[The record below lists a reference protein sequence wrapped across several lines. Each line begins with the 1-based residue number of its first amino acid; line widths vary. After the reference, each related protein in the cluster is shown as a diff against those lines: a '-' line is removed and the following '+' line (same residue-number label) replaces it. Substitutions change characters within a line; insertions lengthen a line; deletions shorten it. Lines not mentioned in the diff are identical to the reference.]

1 MKAFFTDC
9 IMIELHYGNTNTF
22 LFPGGN
28 GFLLLDTGYAGELNA
43 FYKAIKAK
51 DVQVKDIVFV
61 LATHYHPDHIGLIP
75 DLVEQGVRLL
85 LTDTQTDA
93 VHNSDGIF
101 AREPKLNWRPIRDSA
116 ATVLSCSDSRAFLG
130 AMGIDG
136 EIVSTPSHSRDSV
149 SLLLDDGDGFVG
161 DLERRAVLAG
171 YDGNMPLQRDWETV
185 LTHRPKRIFYA
196 HGREEIIS

>member
-1 MKAFFTDC
+1 
-9 IMIELHYGNTNTF
+9 MIELHYGNTNTF

-28 GFLLLDTGYAGELNA
+28 GLLLLDTGYAGELNA

-51 DVQVKDIVFV
+51 GVRVKDIAFV

-75 DLVEQGVRLL
+75 DLTDRGVRLL

-93 VHNSDGIF
+93 VHDSDRIF

-116 ATVLSCSDSRAFLG
+116 ATVVPCSDSRTFLS

-149 SLLLDDGDGFVG
+149 SLLLDGGDCFVG
-161 DLERRAVLAG
+161 DLERRAVFAG
-171 YDGNMPLQRDWETV
+171 YDGNLPLQRDWETV
-185 LTHRPKRIFYA
+185 MARRPKRIFYA
-196 HGREEIIS
+196 HGSEEIIT